1 MFTTPL
7 LLAVL
12 QPRFD
17 QDEVG
22 AAHDQEGGFIL
33 DQEGKPIQDQTGDP
47 AG

>member
-1 MFTTPL
+1 MFTTPIL
-7 LLAVL
+7 LMVV

-22 AAHDQEGGFIL
+22 ASLDQEGGFIL